1 MFRRWVLYL
10 LAWLGCVVFYCAYR
24 QWFAWLVLVAVLALP
39 VVSLVLSLP
48 SMVLARLELDCPE
61 ALTMGDERK
70 LRPRC
75 RGALP
80 LTMWR
85 CHIRVE
91 RLADGWSAPLKKNQI
106 LPTEHCGV
114 LRCSVEKAR
123 VYDCLGLF
131 GLPLRGCEEK
141 IVHIRP
147 KPVPAPLPAEARQQR
162 TLRWR
167 PKRGGGYSE
176 NHELRLYRPG
186 DNVQQIH
193 WKLSAKTGRLILRE
207 PQIPDNG
214 ELTLRLKLSEKPE
227 KRDAALGQLLY
238 IGQQLLERG
247 IRFRVLCQ
255 GMCLQVHSKDGL
267 RQSVDKLLAVPADP
281 AWPVSGPAIGGDS
294 DEG

>member
-24 QWFAWLVLVAVLALP
+24 QWFAWLVLIAVLALP
-39 VVSLVLSLP
+39 VFSLVVSLP
-48 SMVLARLELDCPE
+48 SMLLARLELDCPE
-61 ALTMGDERK
+61 VLTMGEELK

-75 RGALP
+75 RSVLP
-80 LTMWR
+80 LTLWR

-91 RLADGWSAPLKKNQI
+91 RLADGWTAALKENEA
-106 LPTEHCGV
+106 LPTVHCGV
-114 LRCSVEKAR
+114 LRCTVEKAR

-131 GLPLRGCEEK
+131 AVPLRGCEEK
-141 IVHIRP
+141 LVWIRP
-147 KPVPAPLPAEARQQR
+147 KPVQAPLPGRVNQQR

-167 PKRGGGYSE
+167 PKPGGGYSE

-186 DNVQQIH
+186 DNIQQIH

-214 ELTLRLKLSEKPE
+214 ELTLRLKLSQQAE
-227 KRDAALGQLLY
+227 KRDQVLGQLLY
-238 IGQQLLERG
+238 VGQQLLQRG

-255 GMCLQVHSKDGL
+255 GMCLHVHSPEGL
-267 RQSVDKLLAVPADP
+267 LQSVDKLLAVVPDP
-281 AWPVSGPAIGGDS
+281 SWPVSDPTLGGGS